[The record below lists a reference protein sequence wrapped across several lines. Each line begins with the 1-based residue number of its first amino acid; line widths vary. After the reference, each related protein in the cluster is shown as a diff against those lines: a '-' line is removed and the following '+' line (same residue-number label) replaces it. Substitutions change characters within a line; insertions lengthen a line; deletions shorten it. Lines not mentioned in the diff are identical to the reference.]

1 MINKTV
7 ILCNHMKQNN
17 IINDGKE
24 NLRFSVIILNQNFS
38 SVLYFLNKFPFYI
51 LELCKDKIHAILTDI
66 NCTLES
72 RLGVVES
79 KTFANAQKALLTTN
93 VSVIESFLGVCNV
106 HSTISLAKMDNAAAT
121 KVLPHNLFLRF
132 HRIMTANSF
141 LAAIMGSIF

>member
-24 NLRFSVIILNQNFS
+24 NLRYSVIILNQNFS

-79 KTFANAQKALLTTN
+79 KTLLTTN

-106 HSTISLAKMDNAAAT
+106 HSTRLSLAKMDNAAAT